1 LFARREAGMSISMTV
16 AVPALQSQMSA
27 LGVAAR
33 AASAQVR
40 LASPARRSA
49 ALAAMARH
57 LRSHAAAILAA
68 NVADVAAARAAGQ
81 DSAFVDR
88 LALDEK
94 RLEAVA
100 RGVEETAAL
109 PDPVGAVMAEWT
121 RPNGLKIQRVRTP
134 LGVIGII
141 FESRPNVA
149 ADSGALSLRAGNA
162 VILRGGSDSTAS
174 VAAIVAALRAGLIEA
189 GLPEDAIQAVPSADR
204 AAVGLM
210 LAGLNG
216 AIDVI
221 VPRGGK
227 SLVARVQAEARVP
240 VFAHLEGICHTYVH
254 ASADPDKAVAITLN
268 AKMRRVSVCG
278 ATETL
283 LMDRAIAPALLPR
296 IAEALIAKGCTLRG
310 DEEARAIVAMDE
322 ATDEDWRTEYHAP
335 ILSVRIIDG
344 VTQAASH
351 IARYGSAHTE
361 AIITEDAA
369 AAEQFLDA
377 VDSAIVLVN
386 ASTQFADG
394 GEFGFGGEIG
404 IATGRMH
411 ARGPVGAEQ
420 LTTFKYKLYGTG
432 QIRP

>member
-1 LFARREAGMSISMTV
+1 MTV

-33 AASAQVR
+33 AASARVR
-40 LASPARRSA
+40 LARPAERSA

-57 LRSHAAAILAA
+57 LRAAAPAILAA
-68 NVADVAAARAAGQ
+68 NAADVAAARAAGH
-81 DSAFVDR
+81 DAAFLDR
-88 LALDEK
+88 LALDAK

-149 ADSGALSLRAGNA
+149 ADAGALSLRAGNA
-162 VILRGGSDSTAS
+162 VILRGGSDSTQS
-174 VAAIVAALRAGLIEA
+174 VAAIVAALRAGLAEA
-189 GLPEDAIQAVPSADR
+189 GLPEDAIQAVPNADR
-204 AAVGLM
+204 AAVGMM
-210 LAGLNG
+210 LGGLDG

-254 ASADPDKAVAITLN
+254 AGADPEKAVAITLN

-283 LMDRAIAPALLPR
+283 LIDRAVAPVLLPK
-296 IAEALIAKGCTLRG
+296 IAEALIAKGCALRG
-310 DEEARAIVAMDE
+310 DAEARAIFAMAQ
-322 ATDEDWRTEYHAP
+322 ATEDDWRTEYVAP
-335 ILSVRIIDG
+335 ILSVRIIEG
-344 VTQAASH
+344 VAEAAAH
-351 IARYGSAHTE
+351 IARYGSAHTD
-361 AIITEDAA
+361 AIITEDAG
-369 AAEQFLDA
+369 AAEAFLDA

-432 QIRP
+432 QTRP